1 MKIKLDTTGLGRS
14 KWYEYVF
21 RFAFGGAVT
30 ALAGIIAKRY
40 GPEIGGLFLAFPAI
54 LPASATLIEKHEKQK
69 KERAGKEG
77 SGRGKAAAGVDA
89 IGASMGAIGLAVFAL
104 IVWLRL
110 PESGT
115 AFVLGGATLVWF
127 VTSVSVWKL
136 REILWRGIRKNRFR
150 ASKHGSG
157 KSLRGKPS
165 TNGGKQDE

>member
-1 MKIKLDTTGLGRS
+1 MRMIKVSVNLSALGRT

-77 SGRGKAAAGVDA
+77 SGRGKTAAGGDA
-89 IGASMGAIGLAVFAL
+89 VGAPMGAIGL
-104 IVWLRL
+104 
-110 PESGT
+110 
-115 AFVLGGATLVWF
+115 
-127 VTSVSVWKL
+127 
-136 REILWRGIRKNRFR
+136 
-150 ASKHGSG
+150 
-157 KSLRGKPS
+157 
-165 TNGGKQDE
+165 

>member
-1 MKIKLDTTGLGRS
+1 MRMIKVSVNLSALGRT
-14 KWYEYVF
+14 KWYEYAL
-21 RFAFGGAVT
+21 RFVFGGAVT
-30 ALAGIIAKRY
+30 ALAGIIAKRF

-89 IGASMGAIGLAVFAL
+89 IGASMGAVGLAVFAL

-115 AFVLGGATLVWF
+115 ALVLGGSALVWF
-127 VTSVSVWKL
+127 VTSVSIWKL
-136 REILWRGIRKNRFR
+136 REI
-150 ASKHGSG
+150 
-157 KSLRGKPS
+157 
-165 TNGGKQDE
+165 